1 MGKMTWKSEAAT
13 VAGVLVAIIPLL
25 AGKLPQDSEWVAIIG
40 AVMALCTYVAG
51 WKYEKVGAARNAAM
65 LEASKNPSQP

>member
-1 MGKMTWKSEAAT
+1 MSKMTWKSEAAT
-13 VAGVLVAIIPLL
+13 VAGVLVSLLPLIM
-25 AGKLPQDSEWVAIIG
+25 GKLPPDSEWVGVIG
-40 AVMALCTYVAG
+40 AVMALMTYVAG